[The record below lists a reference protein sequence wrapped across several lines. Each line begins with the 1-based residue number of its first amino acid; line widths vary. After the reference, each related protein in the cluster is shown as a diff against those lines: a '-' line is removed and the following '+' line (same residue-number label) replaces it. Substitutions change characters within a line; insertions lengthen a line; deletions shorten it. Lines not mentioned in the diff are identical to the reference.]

1 MDNEGTHGARGTWGA
16 QPPDGRTG
24 RPGSPVPHP
33 AGPPPAAPP
42 GPPPV
47 APPAFP
53 PRVPPPA
60 VEPSALTPP
69 ATPPGRYRTAGTGPP
84 TAEWLNAPRPDS
96 DPGVWRYAY
105 RPRPAERP
113 PRPSLVGPA
122 ATLALWL
129 VLWLLLTERAVPY
142 VFKPI
147 EIITGPQWWVFGG
160 LRDDAPALVV
170 NSTTLYYQLL
180 VLALGFW
187 AARIGGW
194 ARLFRYFAGPRLD
207 RARFV
212 TTAAGALLT
221 VWLVWTRRVPL
232 ADVLLPA
239 VPTGLMQGGGNQYAA
254 LFVSIVLYALIGTAI
269 VWPFARI
276 GQWSVELGP
285 LLGRVRNQRPQQPR
299 TAPGLPGTAPVE
311 AAGPAPADWPELRAA
326 GRVDAA
332 EALTAAVH
340 TGRMNDVDCVR
351 LRHAWAVARTRP
363 DRLESFTDTVLR
375 KGAGAYLHPSG
386 QRDLPLRTAP
396 HDPLTGQVRIGGC
409 VDDPRNPYP
418 RRGSG
423 MALEPA
429 SLGTSLLAVGPPGS
443 GKTAGVVRPVIESL
457 AIRALTGQAA
467 VLAVGGAGAQLGP
480 DDAYDVVVRIGD
492 PTSVHDFDLYGGTTD
507 PDEAAAAL
515 AEGLAGDIPG
525 LDSRRAG
532 TVLGQLLGP
541 YRTVHGRFPGVP
553 ELRELLEGSV
563 AALTVLRQA
572 LEAGGHH
579 SMLRELDARARQAGG
594 AGDPAAV
601 LADRIAVLDRP
612 AFAGFFATGDDARP
626 FSLRSLEQH
635 PLRVRIDLPER
646 AHAEASHILARLV
659 LAQFN
664 AITAARSDRS
674 LFVCLVLDDATHTVT
689 ADTVRGI
696 RRLRSVNAGA
706 VLALRTL
713 DDVPEALHH
722 ALLGSVGCAMAF
734 SGVSTWDGKRFAEAW
749 GKEWV
754 EVREVAQHGVFAD
767 QPLTRALHALRKLA
781 TGKAVTTDA
790 VTVRQVERE
799 RWSAS
804 GLAYELAAGH
814 AVLSLTT
821 VEGEH
826 APPLLVRL
834 GG

>member
-1 MDNEGTHGARGTWGA
+1 MDNEGTHARGARGA
-16 QPPDGRTG
+16 QPPDGR
-24 RPGSPVPHP
+24 PGSSVPRP
-33 AGPPPAAPP
+33 AGPPPAIPP

-53 PRVPPPA
+53 PTVPPPA
-60 VEPSALTPP
+60 VEPYALTPP
-69 ATPPGRYRTAGTGPP
+69 GRHRTTGTAPP
-84 TAEWLNAPRPDS
+84 TADWLNAPRPDS

-105 RPRPAERP
+105 VPRPAERA

-122 ATLALWL
+122 ATLILWL
-129 VLWLLLTERAVPY
+129 LLWLLLTERAVPY

-147 EIITGPQWWVFGG
+147 EIITGPEWWAFGG
-160 LRDDAPALVV
+160 LRDDAPPLVV
-170 NSTTLYYQLL
+170 NSTTLYYQVL

-194 ARLFRYFAGPRLD
+194 ARLFRYYAGERLD

-212 TTAAGALLT
+212 VSAAGALLT

-239 VPTGLMQGGGNQYAA
+239 VPTSWMQGGGNQYAA

-269 VWPFARI
+269 VWPFART
-276 GQWSVELGP
+276 GQWSTELGP
-285 LLGRVRNQRPQQPR
+285 FLARLRKQEPEQPQAAPAQTR
-299 TAPGLPGTAPVE
+299 TAPAQ
-311 AAGPAPADWPELRAA
+311 AGPAPADWPELRAA

-332 EALTAAVH
+332 EALTAAVR

-363 DRLESFTDTVLR
+363 DRLESFTETVLR

-386 QRDLPLRTAP
+386 HRDLPLRTAP
-396 HDPLTGQVRIGGC
+396 HDPLTGQVRIGDC
-409 VDDPRNPYP
+409 ADDPRNPYP

-492 PTSVHDFDLYGGTTD
+492 PASVHDFDLYGGTTD
-507 PDEAAAAL
+507 PDEAAIAL

-541 YRTVHGRFPGVP
+541 YRTVHGTFPGVP

-563 AALTVLRQA
+563 TALAGLRQA

-579 SMLRELDARARQAGG
+579 AMLRELDARARQAGG

-612 AFAGFFATGDDARP
+612 AFAGFFSTGEDARP

-646 AHAEASHILARLV
+646 AHAEASRVLARLV

-664 AITAARSDRS
+664 AVTAARSDRS
-674 LFVCLVLDDATHTVT
+674 LFICLVLDDATHAVT
-689 ADTVRGI
+689 AETVRGI

-713 DDVPEALHH
+713 DDVPEALHT
-722 ALLGSVGCAMAF
+722 ALLGSVGCNMAF
-734 SGVSTWDGKRFAEAW
+734 SGVSTWDGKRFAEVW

-804 GLAYELAAGH
+804 GLAYELPAGH

-826 APPLLVRL
+826 APPLLVTL

>member
-1 MDNEGTHGARGTWGA
+1 MDNEGTHGARSTWGA
-16 QPPDGRTG
+16 QPPGG
-24 RPGSPVPHP
+24 RPGSPVPRP
-33 AGPPPAAPP
+33 AGPPPALPP

-53 PRVPPPA
+53 PTVPSPA
-60 VEPSALTPP
+60 GPPSALRPP
-69 ATPPGRYRTAGTGPP
+69 SAPPGERSSTAD
-84 TAEWLNAPRPDS
+84 WLNAPRPETE
-96 DPGVWRYAY
+96 PGVWRYAY
-105 RPRPAERP
+105 VPRPAERP

-129 VLWLLLTERAVPY
+129 LLWLLLTERAVPY

-147 EIITGPQWWVFGG
+147 EIITGPEWWFLGG
-160 LRDDAPALVV
+160 LKDDAPALVV
-170 NSTTLYYQLL
+170 DSTTLYYQLL

-194 ARLFRYFAGPRLD
+194 ARLFRHFAGPRLD

-212 TTAAGALLT
+212 TSAAGAVLAL
-221 VWLVWTRRVPL
+221 WLVWTRRVPL

-239 VPTGLMQGGGNQYAA
+239 VPTSWLQGGGNQYAA
-254 LFVSIVLYALIGTAI
+254 LLVSLVLYVLIGAAI

-276 GQWSVELGP
+276 GQWSTELGP
-285 LLGRVRNQRPQQPR
+285 LLGRLRKPGPQQTAPAPPPR
-299 TAPGLPGTAPVE
+299 TAPE
-311 AAGPAPADWPELRAA
+311 QAGPAPAQWPELRAA
-326 GRVDAA
+326 GRTDAA

-363 DRLESFTDTVLR
+363 DRLESFTETVLR
-375 KGAGAYLHPSG
+375 QGAGAYLHPSG
-386 QRDLPLRTAP
+386 RRDLPLRTAV
-396 HDPLTGQVRIGGC
+396 HDPLTGQVRIGDC
-409 VDDPRNPYP
+409 ADDPRNPYP
-418 RRGSG
+418 RRGAG

-443 GKTAGVVRPVIESL
+443 GKTDRVVRPVVESL
-457 AIRALTGQAA
+457 ALRALTGQAA

-492 PTSVHDFDLYGGTTD
+492 PASVHDFDLYGGTTD

-515 AEGLAGDIPG
+515 AEGLAGDVPA
-525 LDSRRAG
+525 LDIRRAG
-532 TVLGQLLGP
+532 TALGQLLGP
-541 YRTVHGRFPGVP
+541 FRAVHGRFPAVP
-553 ELRELLEGSV
+553 ELRELLEGS
-563 AALTVLRQA
+563 ATALGALRDA
-572 LEAGGHH
+572 LEAAGQHA
-579 SMLRELDARARQAGG
+579 MLRELGARVRQTGG

-601 LADRIAVLDRP
+601 LADRIAALDRP
-612 AFAGFFATGDDARP
+612 AFAGFFATGAEARP

-646 AHAEASHILARLV
+646 AHAAASRVLARLV

-664 AITAARSDRS
+664 AITAARTDRS

-689 ADTVRGI
+689 AETVRGI

-713 DDVPEALHH
+713 DDVPEGLHA
-722 ALLGSVGCAMAF
+722 ALLGAAGCTMAF
-734 SGVSTWDGKRFAEAW
+734 PGVTTWDGKRFAEAW

-804 GLAYELAAGH
+804 GLAYELPPGH

-821 VEGEH
+821 TEGKH
-826 APPLLVRL
+826 APPLLVNLR
-834 GG
+834 G